1 MDAAQQQYRHEGCTY
16 FGGHP
21 TEYQSKSRKEEQD
34 NRYFSSTA
42 IPLHSHQHKSV
53 HRVLNAAQ
61 PMQGNENNLFVGDLA
76 REMTEDMLFRSFS
89 L

>member
-21 TEYQSKSRKEEQD
+21 TEYQSTRKEEQD
-34 NRYFSSTA
+34 KRHFSSTA

>member
-16 FGGHP
+16 FGGYP
-21 TEYQSKSRKEEQD
+21 TEYQSTRKEEQD